1 MIWKIDHLKKEKQI
15 KVEIIKL
22 EIIKDMTMILISSLM
37 DNNKI
42 LKKNNLFKDFNV
54 KKMLDF

>member
-1 MIWKIDHLKKEKQI
+1 MKWKIDHLKKEKQI

-22 EIIKDMTMILISSLM
+22 EIIKDMTLILISNLM
-37 DNNKI
+37 NNNKI

-54 KKMLDF
+54 RKKLDF

>member
-1 MIWKIDHLKKEKQI
+1 M
-15 KVEIIKL
+15 EIIKL
-22 EIIKDMTMILISSLM
+22 VIIKDMTKILNSNLM

-54 KKMLDF
+54 RKKLDF

>member
-1 MIWKIDHLKKEKQI
+1 MKWKIDHLKKEKQI
-15 KVEIIKL
+15 KMEIIKL
-22 EIIKDMTMILISSLM
+22 VIIKDMTKILNSNLM

-54 KKMLDF
+54 RKKLDF